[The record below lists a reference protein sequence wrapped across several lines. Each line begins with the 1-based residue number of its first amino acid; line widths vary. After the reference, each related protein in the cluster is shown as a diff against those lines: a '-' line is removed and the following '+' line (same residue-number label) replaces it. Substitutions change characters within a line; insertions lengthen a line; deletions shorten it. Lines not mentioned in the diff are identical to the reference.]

1 MKKGFVLFFLV
12 LCVPVFVFAGYFD
25 EPLYG
30 STGSHIT
37 SLSEVANSLQKIKP
51 ALKRLMALPVLNAPH
66 YGEKFRF
73 NPTDF
78 SYEHKISFGE
88 KNQIVN
94 IQTTFKLAEKFLDT
108 ATYDDIEPLVFTCLE
123 LIALEY
129 LQENPQLELDDIA
142 HYIGSRYAIMVE
154 YLDGTMFT
162 IVADP
167 SEMSVWVACYPH
179 IDKFSDKEGIEL
191 VYSSGTE

>member
-123 LIALEY
+123 LIAFWT
-129 LQENPQLELDDIA
+129 NA
-142 HYIGSRYAIMVE
+142 CR
-154 YLDGTMFT
+154 FT
-162 IVADP
+162 TVVTAGLNDRFFIIFLH
-167 SEMSVWVACYPH
+167 SEHSFL
-179 IDKFSDKEGIEL
+179 K
-191 VYSSGTE
+191 